1 MLEQSDQLLQR
12 VICKRRR
19 EKISDDMDDAVKCY
33 DNDKEESVLV
43 LGEVRGKSKP
53 FKGAQ

>member
-33 DNDKEESVLV
+33 DNDKEEGVLV
-43 LGEVRGKSKP
+43 LRR
-53 FKGAQ
+53 AR